1 MDKCNCSLSSKKF
14 LFATKGD
21 HYRKLKLFKIQRQVS
36 ATFSAPNDTATK
48 KIHAPKSQGTLQKK
62 GQNEYKSQMARKPA
76 MQLSHG
82 W

>member
-36 ATFSAPNDTATK
+36 ATFSAPIDTATK
-48 KIHAPKSQGTLQKK
+48 KNLCTQVSGNIAK
-62 GQNEYKSQMARKPA
+62 ERAE
-76 MQLSHG
+76 
-82 W
+82 